1 MTTLST
7 RKLDSLKPNSW
18 AADAAP
24 RGAGKLVA
32 RRLASGH
39 TIFYFRYV
47 APGGRRDV
55 IPLGEYGSHA
65 LTLDAARDRAGEL
78 STRYRSGDRDLRAS
92 LRAEREAAEVQ
103 TKAKHERTL
112 GVLLTAYADQLSRD
126 GRRSAGE
133 VRRVLTRYVAEP
145 FADLWSRALADV
157 TPDDLLRIVAAPVD
171 AGKLRQAEMLRA
183 YLRAAYGAG
192 IKARQSAKALPALRE
207 LHVTLNPAASLIPI
221 DGADK
226 AHDRALSLSEV
237 RAYWHRIQGP
247 EHAAL
252 RFHLLTGC
260 QRLRQLARATMAD
273 YDADAHTLR
282 LADLKGR
289 RSEPRRYDVPLVP
302 AALDAMRDMSAG
314 KLGPYVFTFTAG
326 QSGALY
332 AGVMARVHRVAAAML
347 DAGELPGGTF
357 TPGDLRRT
365 VETRLAGAG
374 ISKETRAHLQS
385 HGLTGVQ
392 DRHYDR
398 YSYLPE
404 SRVALETL
412 HRLLTD
418 AGADVVP
425 IRRKAQ

>member
-1 MTTLST
+1 MAKLTT
-7 RKLDSLKPNSW
+7 RKLDSLKRGKWTS
-18 AADAAP
+18 DGGP
-24 RGAGKLVA
+24 RGAGALVA
-32 RRLASGH
+32 RKLPSGS
-39 TIFYFRYV
+39 TLFYFRYT
-47 APGGRRDV
+47 ASGGRRDV
-55 IPLGEYGSHA
+55 IPLGEYGDHA
-65 LTLDAARDRAGEL
+65 LTLDAARDRVGEL
-78 STRYRSGDRDLRAS
+78 STRYRSGERDLRAS

-103 TKAKHERTL
+103 TKAKRERTL

-126 GRRSAGE
+126 GKRSAAE

-192 IKARQSAKALPALRE
+192 IKARQSAKALLALRD
-207 LHVTLNPAASLIPI
+207 LRITLNTAASLIPI

-226 AHDRALSLSEV
+226 ARDRALSLAEL
-237 RAYWHRIQGP
+237 RAYWYRIQGP

-260 QRLRQLARATMAD
+260 QRVRQLARTTVSD
-273 YDADAHTLR
+273 VDADAQTLR
-282 LADLKGR
+282 MADLKGR

-302 AALDAMRDMSAG
+302 AALGAMQDMGAG
-314 KLGPYVFTFTAG
+314 ELGPYVFTFTRG

-332 AGVMARVHRVAAAML
+332 AGMMTRVHRVAAAML

-374 ISKETRAHLQS
+374 VSKETRAHLQS

-398 YSYLPE
+398 YSYQPE
-404 SRVALETL
+404 TRAALETL

-418 AGADVVP
+418 TTAKVVP
-425 IRRKAQ
+425 IKRKA